1 MKMKRGREKRAKGTG
16 EGREYIYGK
25 HGVYTASAYGGTERE
40 RESKLTQRKKTRLTA
55 MDSKLIRDRKRRT
68 GGI

>member
-1 MKMKRGREKRAKGTG
+1 MKMKRVREKRAKGTG

-40 RESKLTQRKKTRLTA
+40 RANLPRGKK
-55 MDSKLIRDRKRRT
+55 RD
-68 GGI
+68 

>member
-1 MKMKRGREKRAKGTG
+1 MKMKRGKKRAKGTG

-40 RESKLTQRKKTRLTA
+40 RANLPRGKK
-55 MDSKLIRDRKRRT
+55 RD
-68 GGI
+68 